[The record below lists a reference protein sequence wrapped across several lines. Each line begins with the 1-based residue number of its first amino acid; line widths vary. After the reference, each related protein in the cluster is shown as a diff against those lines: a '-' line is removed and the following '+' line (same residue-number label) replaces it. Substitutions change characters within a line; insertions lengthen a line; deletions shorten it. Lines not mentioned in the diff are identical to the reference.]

1 MKIITAT
8 LLLVISL
15 LGILGTAFLYLGEL
29 TQGKGGGYLF
39 ILGCFLILGIQSF
52 TWFEIIFGKRQNGEV
67 KKYDYFLFNILKV
80 IFSIGALQLF
90 IQLCFFQD

>member
-39 ILGCFLILGIQSF
+39 ILGCFLIQESNPLPGLKSF
-52 TWFEIIFGKRQNGEV
+52 SEKDKMEKLKNMTIF
-67 KKYDYFLFNILKV
+67 YLTF
-80 IFSIGALQLF
+80 
-90 IQLCFFQD
+90 

>member
-39 ILGCFLILGIQSF
+39 ILGCFLI
-52 TWFEIIFGKRQNGEV
+52 FGKRQNGEV

-90 IQLCFFQD
+90 IQLCFFQV

>member
-39 ILGCFLILGIQSF
+39 ILGCFLILGI
-52 TWFEIIFGKRQNGEV
+52 
-67 KKYDYFLFNILKV
+67 
-80 IFSIGALQLF
+80 
-90 IQLCFFQD
+90 